1 MSRFQR
7 AIHPR
12 SVAAANTL
20 KPAQA
25 LMGCKHLGDAVSG
38 VAQIDPYLLHS
49 VRCSTTRRLCARPSA
64 VLLSAT
70 GLS

>member
-12 SVAAANTL
+12 SVAAANSL
-20 KPAQA
+20 SQP
-25 LMGCKHLGDAVSG
+25 GRWWSKHLGDAVSG

-49 VRCSTTRRLCARPSA
+49 VRCSTTRRLCARPST